1 MPRSQGFFSLK
12 SNFRKSYRLWDLG
25 KRKKIIIKIKKT
37 ELVMSKNDGDIIE
50 FLFGWIFEVIG
61 WLIKVIVQFVLYIVG
76 AIFNGIKSLFSNKE

>member
-1 MPRSQGFFSLK
+1 MPRSQGFFPLNQISENRIAFGTRAK
-12 SNFRKSYRLWDLG
+12 ERKLLSKL
-25 KRKKIIIKIKKT
+25 KKT